1 MGTIFV
7 DNLEPQSGTS
17 LTLGANGDTISAAS
31 GVTNK
36 LSKLGQIVTVRKTN
50 TFSTSSTGSF
60 VDLTDVTLNITPTA
74 SDSKILIDFRAFGS
88 NSGGTD
94 IIITRLLRDSTEV
107 GSGSGGGS
115 YDGFGIASVSGSYEL
130 VNLSMN
136 LMDEP
141 STTSQITYKIQC
153 RVNASTGYIGRK
165 GNADHYRFPT
175 SLMATEILA

>member
-1 MGTIFV
+1 MTSILRV
-7 DNLEPQSGTS
+7 DSIQTSSG
-17 LTLGANGDTISAAS
+17 GSATAS
-31 GVTNK
+31 GLGIGGVG
-36 LSKLGQIVTVRKTN
+36 KLGQIVTVRKTN

-74 SDSKILIDFRAFGS
+74 TSSKILVDFRAFGS

-136 LMDEP
+136 LMDTP

-175 SLMATEILA
+175 SLMAMEVLA

>member
-1 MGTIFV
+1 MGTVFV

-17 LTLGANGDTISAAS
+17 LTLGASGDTLQAAS

-36 LSKLGQIVTVRKTN
+36 LSKVGQIVVVRKTN
-50 TFSTSSTGSF
+50 TFSTTSTSSF

-94 IIITRLLRDSTEV
+94 IIVTRLLRDSTEV
-107 GSGSGGGS
+107 GSGSGGGV
-115 YDGFGIASVSGSYEL
+115 YDGFGIASVY
-130 VNLSMN
+130 LSMN

-175 SLMATEILA
+175 SFMATEILA

>member
-1 MGTIFV
+1 MSTIQV
-7 DNLEPQSGTS
+7 
-17 LTLGANGDTISAAS
+17 DTIQKRDGSTFPI
-31 GVTNK
+31 G
-36 LSKLGQIVTVRKTN
+36 KLGQIVTVRKTN

-74 SDSKILIDFRAFGS
+74 TSSKILVDFRAFGS

-107 GSGSGGGS
+107 GSGSGGGT

-175 SLMATEILA
+175 SLMAMEILA